1 MTIAAGATVTLNGV
15 NFTHGQIICAG
26 DATIILADGSVNTVN
41 ATNVGAAIK
50 IGPKN
55 TTLTIDGTGQLT
67 ATGGNYGAG
76 IGTSLTS
83 NYNNTCGAII
93 INGGTLNAIGGSN
106 AAGIGT
112 GAVQKSLYQ
121 TCSAITIATNG
132 PIVTATKGENAPY
145 SIGKGGNYGGNFNV
159 GTIAIGGT
167 TYPDGVSESPF
178 NYPPSN

>member
-41 ATNVGAAIK
+41 ATN
-50 IGPKN
+50 
-55 TTLTIDGTGQLT
+55 
-67 ATGGNYGAG
+67 
-76 IGTSLTS
+76 
-83 NYNNTCGAII
+83 I

-132 PIVTATKGENAPY
+132 PIVTATKGENVPY